1 MQAITNTPV
10 RAKNARHRGRKMPVR
25 TEVRFCSMLM
35 LSLPLCSM
43 AISRLS
49 HADTENFAA
58 TTSIQQNDALTTS
71 LSYPQADTQ
80 LGEQLYPQEALYAQN
95 IADELK
101 NVIRQR
107 DGHAIARRDVHPKAH
122 GCVKAEFQ
130 VLDQLPATLAQGLFK
145 AGNRYPAWIRFSN
158 GSQNPD
164 HPDIKG
170 DARGMAI
177 KVLNVDGQK
186 LLEDNANPSAQ
197 DFILINHP
205 VFFVNDPKRY
215 LSLTRAINGNLLNKL
230 MIPFALGFKGSKI
243 AIQSTRSKIANPVQT
258 RYWSMTA
265 YQWGTG
271 VTRNAVK
278 YSVRPCSARQ
288 DAIPAHPAPNYLR
301 NALKQSLS
309 KDDVCMEF
317 LVQPRTSSALSVE
330 DAMTEWKESN
340 APFYKVATLT
350 IPRQEFD
357 NPAQNQFCENLAFS
371 PWHALP
377 AHKPLGVTNRLRKV
391 VYAQISQFRQQLNHV
406 AAP

>member
-1 MQAITNTPV
+1 
-10 RAKNARHRGRKMPVR
+10 MPVYTQNDR
-25 TEVRFCSMLM
+25 QYLVMICLPFCIALNS
-35 LSLPLCSM
+35 
-43 AISRLS
+43 LS
-49 HADTENFAA
+49 HAAPA
-58 TTSIQQNDALTTS
+58 TVPTQQASVIKPL
-71 LSYPQADTQ
+71 LSYPQPDTQ
-80 LGEQLYPQEALYAQN
+80 LGEKLYPQEALYAQN
-95 IADELK
+95 IADALK

-130 VLDQLPATLAQGLFK
+130 VLDQLPITLAQGLF
-145 AGNRYPAWIRFSN
+145 
-158 GSQNPD
+158 
-164 HPDIKG
+164 
-170 DARGMAI
+170 
-177 KVLNVDGQK
+177 VDGQK

-265 YQWGTG
+265 YQWGNG
-271 VTRNAVK
+271 ATRNAVK

-288 DAIPAHPAPNYLR
+288 DAIPSHPAPNYLR

-309 KDDVCMEF
+309 KADVCMEF

-377 AHKPLGVTNRLRKV
+377 AHKPLGVSNRLRKV

>member
-1 MQAITNTPV
+1 MSA
-10 RAKNARHRGRKMPVR
+10 R
-25 TEVRFCSMLM
+25 TEVRFCSVLM
-35 LSLPLCSM
+35 LSLPFCSIV
-43 AISRLS
+43 ISPLG
-49 HADTENFAA
+49 HANTK
-58 TTSIQQNDALTTS
+58 TSPEIANSQAEIITPTS
-71 LSYPQADTQ
+71 PPPYPQPDTQ
-80 LGEQLYPQEALYAQN
+80 LGEKLYPHEALYAQN
-95 IADELK
+95 IADALK

-130 VLDQLPATLAQGLFK
+130 VLDQLPIALAQGLFK
-145 AGNRYPAWIRFSN
+145 TGSRYPAWIRFSN

-177 KVLNVDGQK
+177 KILNVDGQK

-265 YQWGTG
+265 YQWGNG
-271 VTRNAVK
+271 ATRNAVK

-288 DAIPAHPAPNYLR
+288 DAIPSHPAPNYLR

-309 KDDVCMEF
+309 KADVCMEF

-377 AHKPLGVTNRLRKV
+377 AHKPLGVSNRLRKV